1 MTAPNGFDYS
11 AIPEGYY
18 DEVLRQSHPI
28 RKSWHLHKFDRI
40 VDFLPAK
47 GGPYSILDIGCFA
60 GSFLGMLSVERFTRQ
75 LGVDILPP
83 QIGYAN
89 RIYGG
94 PHREFRALEAISQ
107 VGDLNEQFDFIT
119 LIEVIEHL
127 SPAEIIE
134 LFSGIDRILKPSGRL
149 ILSTPNYFSTWPVLE
164 WILNQISEVSYQEQ
178 HITKFTYFFFEKKI
192 SQIVPGVWNRFD
204 LELKTTTHFISPF
217 LAAIHEQSARKVAKV
232 VPHETW
238 KFPFGNLL
246 IAVLEKKPVL

>member
-1 MTAPNGFDYS
+1 
-11 AIPEGYY
+11 
-18 DEVLRQSHPI
+18 
-28 RKSWHLHKFDRI
+28 
-40 VDFLPAK
+40 
-47 GGPYSILDIGCFA
+47 
-60 GSFLGMLSVERFTRQ
+60 
-75 LGVDILPP
+75 
-83 QIGYAN
+83 
-89 RIYGG
+89 
-94 PHREFRALEAISQ
+94 